1 MTKQKNAPGERGHN
15 PGRAPAPPPAPQR
28 ILPTSAVVIGSIIVG
43 SAILAGSW
51 MLKSSLDGTVSRLD
65 AIGTSLTET
74 KQALE
79 RVAEKQGNQPAQPQ
93 RKRPDP
99 NKRYT
104 INTKGA
110 PRKGAASAR
119 VQLVEFSDFQ

>member
-1 MTKQKNAPGERGHN
+1 MTKQKNAPGQRNRDLE
-15 PGRAPAPPPAPQR
+15 RAPTPPPAPQR
-28 ILPTSAVVIGSIIVG
+28 ILTPAAVIASVIIGG
-43 SAILAGSW
+43 AILAGSW
-51 MLKSSLDGTVSRLD
+51 MLKSSLDGTVAQLD
-65 AIGTSLTET
+65 AIRTSLTET

-79 RVAEKQGNQPAQPQ
+79 RVAENQGNQPAQQ
-93 RKRPDP
+93 KRKRPDP

-110 PRKGAASAR
+110 PRKGPASAR